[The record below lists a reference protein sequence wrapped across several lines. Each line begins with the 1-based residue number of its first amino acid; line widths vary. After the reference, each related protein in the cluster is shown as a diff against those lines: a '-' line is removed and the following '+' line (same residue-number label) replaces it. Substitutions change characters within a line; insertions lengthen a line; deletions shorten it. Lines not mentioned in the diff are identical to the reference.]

1 MEERTETLPVPKW
14 QAPAHPSASLV
25 AAESIK
31 ALDRQ
36 LAHLDGLDTK
46 ASYLAAA
53 NVVVIGA
60 LLSAIAA
67 HPVHDP
73 HLQDIATAALA
84 AGLVGLAA
92 SVYTW
97 WPRDVNAPPRPSG
110 MRRYFNS
117 VESEALLDLCNEV
130 SVAFDDNKRVEDKK
144 LIGIRFASG
153 LLFATVLLAT
163 VVGYVAIVLGR

>member
-1 MEERTETLPVPKW
+1 MIEEPKDPVQLPKW
-14 QAPAHPSASLV
+14 QAPAHPSASIV
-25 AAESIK
+25 AEESSK

-73 HLQDIATAALA
+73 HLQDVATAALV

-92 SVYTW
+92 SVFTW

-110 MRRYFNS
+110 LRKYFNF
-117 VESEALLDLCNEV
+117 VASEALLDLYNGV
-130 SVAFDDNKRVEDKK
+130 SGAFD
-144 LIGIRFASG
+144 
-153 LLFATVLLAT
+153 
-163 VVGYVAIVLGR
+163 